1 MRHLAFVV
9 ATCALGCASTVAR
22 LDGEIQTPAGKARD
36 GCERR
41 SWLVIGRTRTE
52 YVPEGSRTAK
62 HRDDGVGLY
71 RPGGRHPEDVLA
83 LEEELGFAPLLAPH
97 REGVRAY
104 DRDSWIAA
112 GLGTAGLLAIGIGS
126 YLFVDGFETKRVP
139 RADGTT
145 DEKTETTDR
154 VGVGAGVV
162 GLGFALGIT
171 GIVLTPALG
180 ERAEAQ
186 SYRYAFLPGR
196 DDLGQVNAMV
206 EKHNREARERCG
218 GEGPPA
224 APPADAAEDPAAPTD
239 EAPPKPAG

>member
-9 ATCALGCASTVAR
+9 AVSALGCASTVAR
-22 LDGEIQTPAGKARD
+22 LDGEIPTPAGPARD
-36 GCERR
+36 GCEKRT
-41 SWLVIGRTRTE
+41 WLVIGRTRTE
-52 YVPEGSRTAK
+52 YVPKGSRTAQ

-71 RPGGRHPEDVLA
+71 RVGGRHPEDVLA
-83 LEEELGFAPLLAPH
+83 LEEELGFTPLLAPH
-97 REGVRAY
+97 REGVSDY

-112 GLGTAGLLAIGIGS
+112 GLGTAGLIAIGIGS

-145 DEKTETTDR
+145 DEKTEATDR
-154 VGVGAGVV
+154 VGIGAGIV

-196 DDLGQVNAMV
+196 DDLGQVNALV

-218 GEGPPA
+218 GEAGGSGEEAPAAAPEAATSASPADPPA
-224 APPADAAEDPAAPTD
+224 P
-239 EAPPKPAG
+239 